1 MVGAD
6 IVSLNTAGVGVTI
19 VLSFQ
24 SHGWKAASGLLLN
37 QSNVSVSL
45 SAVAEADCFSVIV
58 LKYKYNL

>member
-6 IVSLNTAGVGVTI
+6 IVSLNTAGVGVTM

-45 SAVAEADCFSVIV
+45 SAVADCFSVIV
-58 LKYKYNL
+58 LKYKYDL